1 MEKEYFYKRLSAG
14 VEIHVMT
21 HFDHG
26 STRRSFR
33 FSYLLTLVTLLL
45 LPLVHKPISQVFGFL
60 GIHTQSGGI
69 AGSFL
74 VFFLSLGLILTL
86 FRLVFRAFPLITWP
100 GLKVYV
106 LIGLLFILMTGI
118 YEYTNTH
125 RSVEAAVFNEKHAF
139 LEAPFSID
147 HAEIIQSELT
157 SENVYAFVG
166 TPGLGLQLSTYT
178 KGWFGWNMSAVTTL
192 YLSPENPASPSV
204 FSETNLDSS
213 LVFGLYRST
222 EPVQIHVN
230 GQPAHT
236 IPYQQLRPDVSED
249 LYMWYYERQPD
260 TIENKDKVHL
270 TARDVNGSIVDRL
283 EL

>member
-1 MEKEYFYKRLSAG
+1 
-14 VEIHVMT
+14 MT
-21 HFDHG
+21 HFDDG
-26 STRRSFR
+26 SKRRSYR
-33 FSYLLTLVTLLL
+33 FSFLLTLVTLLL
-45 LPLVHKPISQVFGFL
+45 LPVVHKPINQILGFL

-86 FRLVFRAFPLITWP
+86 FRLVFRAFPLITRP

-118 YEYTNTH
+118 YEYTSTH

-157 SENVYAFVG
+157 SEKAYSFVV
-166 TPGLGLQLSTYT
+166 TSRTGLQLSTYT
-178 KGWFGWNMSAVTTL
+178 KGWFGWKMSAVSIL
-192 YLSPENPASPSV
+192 YPSPKNPSSPSV

-222 EPVQIHVN
+222 EPIQIHVN
-230 GQPAHT
+230 DQLAHT
-236 IPYQQLRPDVSED
+236 YP
-249 LYMWYYERQPD
+249 
-260 TIENKDKVHL
+260 TN
-270 TARDVNGSIVDRL
+270 N
-283 EL
+283 

>member
-1 MEKEYFYKRLSAG
+1 
-14 VEIHVMT
+14 MT
-21 HFDHG
+21 HFDYG
-26 STRRSFR
+26 SKRRSFR
-33 FSYLLTLVTLLL
+33 FSFLLTLVTLFL
-45 LPLVHKPISQVFGFL
+45 LPVVHKPISQIFGFL

-74 VFFLSLGLILTL
+74 VFFLSLGVVLTL
-86 FRLVFRAFPLITWP
+86 FRLVFWVFPLITWP

-118 YEYTNTH
+118 YEYTSTH
-125 RSVEAAVFNEKHAF
+125 RSIEAAVFKEKHAF
-139 LEAPFSID
+139 FEAPYSIN
-147 HAEIIQSELT
+147 HAKIIQSELT
-157 SENVYAFVG
+157 SEKAYSFVV
-166 TPGLGLQLSTYT
+166 TSRAGLQLSIYT
-178 KGWFGWNMSAVTTL
+178 KGWFGWKMSAVSIL
-192 YLSPENPASPSV
+192 YPSAKNPSSPPV
-204 FSETNLDSS
+204 FSETSVDSS

-222 EPVQIHVN
+222 EPIRIHVN

-260 TIENKDKVHL
+260 MLEDKVHL

-283 EL
+283 DL

>member
-1 MEKEYFYKRLSAG
+1 
-14 VEIHVMT
+14 MT

-26 STRRSFR
+26 SKRRSFR
-33 FSYLLTLVTLLL
+33 FSFLLTLVTLLL
-45 LPLVHKPISQVFGFL
+45 LPVVHKPISQVFGFL

-74 VFFLSLGLILTL
+74 VFFLSLGLVLTL
-86 FRLVFRAFPLITWP
+86 FRLVFWVFPLITWP

-106 LIGLLFILMTGI
+106 LIGLLFILMTGV
-118 YEYTNTH
+118 YEYTSTH
-125 RSVEAAVFNEKHAF
+125 RSIEAAVLNEKHAF

-157 SENVYAFVG
+157 SEKVYAFVG
-166 TPGLGLQLSTYT
+166 TPGMGLQLSTYT
-178 KGWFGWNMSAVTTL
+178 KGWFGWNMSAVSTL
-192 YLSPENPASPSV
+192 YPSPENPASPSV

-222 EPVQIHVN
+222 EPIQIHVN

-249 LYMWYYERQPD
+249 WYMWYYERQPD
-260 TIENKDKVHL
+260 MLENKVKVHL

-283 EL
+283 DL

>member
-1 MEKEYFYKRLSAG
+1 M
-14 VEIHVMT
+14 
-21 HFDHG
+21 
-26 STRRSFR
+26 
-33 FSYLLTLVTLLL
+33 
-45 LPLVHKPISQVFGFL
+45 
-60 GIHTQSGGI
+60 
-69 AGSFL
+69 
-74 VFFLSLGLILTL
+74 
-86 FRLVFRAFPLITWP
+86 
-100 GLKVYV
+100 
-106 LIGLLFILMTGI
+106 
-118 YEYTNTH
+118 
-125 RSVEAAVFNEKHAF
+125 NEKHAF
-139 LEAPFSID
+139 LEAPFRID

-178 KGWFGWNMSAVTTL
+178 KGWFGWYRSAVTTL
-192 YLSPENPASPSV
+192 YPSPENPASPSV

-222 EPVQIHVN
+222 EPIQIHVN

-249 LYMWYYERQPD
+249 WYIWYYERQPD